1 MSIKLKVILAVTL
14 LILILGGMKGY
25 ELYKAVFF
33 PSVDLG
39 IEENLDLTIPSDS
52 NLDDVVRI
60 LWEQKV
66 VRDTTLFRWVAQQKN
81 LESHI
86 HPGMYLIVSGMSIN
100 DLINIIRSGKQEVVR
115 LTYTNVRT
123 KEDLAGR
130 IASQIELDSVQV
142 LQIFR
147 DYQVLVAANSD
158 SLNYFARLLPNTYF
172 VYWNMTKENL
182 AELIQKE
189 YTRFWDST
197 RTALADSLNL
207 TPEQVITLA
216 SIVEEETN
224 KKDELRRV
232 AGVYINRLRKGIPL
246 QADPTVKF
254 AIGDLT
260 KKRITKSDLEFDSPY
275 NTYIYP
281 GLPPGPVRVPEQR
294 TVEAVLN
301 YEKHHYLFFCARE
314 DFSGYHNFAK
324 TNFQHAINA
333 SRYHEALN
341 NLKIF
346 K

>member
-1 MSIKLKVILAVTL
+1 MSIKLKVILAVLFIL
-14 LILILGGMKGY
+14 LVLGGMKAY
-25 ELYKAVFF
+25 ELYKAVFG

-39 IEENLDLTIPSDS
+39 IEQQVDLTIPSDS
-52 NLDDVVRI
+52 NLDDVVQI

-66 VRDTTLFRWVAQQKN
+66 VRDTTLFKWVARQKN
-81 LESHI
+81 LENHI
-86 HPGMYLIVSGMSIN
+86 HPGMYMIVNGMSIN
-100 DLINIIRSGKQEVVR
+100 ELINIIRSGKQEVVR
-115 LTYTNVRT
+115 LTFTNVRT

-130 IASQIELDSVQV
+130 IASQIELDSIQV
-142 LQIFR
+142 LQVFR

-158 SLNYFARLLPNTYF
+158 TLNYFARLLPNTYF
-172 VYWNMTKENL
+172 VYWNMSPAGL

-197 RTALADSLNL
+197 RTAQADSLNM

-260 KKRITKSDLEFDSPY
+260 KKRISKSDLEFDSPF

-281 GLPPGPVRVPEQR
+281 GLPPGPIRVPEQR

-301 YEKHHYLFFCARE
+301 YEKHNYLFFCARE